1 MRILVTNDDGFN
13 APGLAVLARALA
25 EAGHEVV
32 VVAPLSEASGSGAG
46 IGPLSAMG
54 GGIHLEAVAPVG
66 LAGIKAF
73 AADALPALIVITA
86 CLGAFGPP
94 PDLVAS
100 GINPGRNVGRAVLHS
115 GTVGAALTSVHFGSK
130 GLATS
135 IQAGPIRS
143 VYESSDGTHTHFE
156 SAAALAVAFAAHL
169 ERAPVR
175 TVLNLNV
182 PNLALGEIRGVRR
195 ARLATTGLILAAG
208 TEDGAPRLRLDL
220 GGRADLGARQPDESD
235 ESDEALT
242 ELGWAVV
249 TPLASVTEDQRP
261 EVGDMVEAAMGSA
274 SRCLETARGL
284 GGAGPFKPRQI
295 EERGQLAAI
304 TGTTLAT
311 DIPLPLVGIAESID
325 GSRCHLLHARRL
337 HRRAEHDGC
346 RRKITTGAASSWSVP
361 VISLDDRWYL

>member
-115 GTVGAALTSVHFGSK
+115 GTVAAALTSAQFGLK

-135 IQAGPIRS
+135 IQAGS
-143 VYESSDGTHTHFE
+143 VPSPYETYDGSHTHFE
-156 SAAALAVAFAAHL
+156 SAAALAVTFAAHL
-169 ERAPVR
+169 ERAPAR

-274 SRCLETARGL
+274 SRCLETARGAL
-284 GGAGPFKPRQI
+284 R
-295 EERGQLAAI
+295 
-304 TGTTLAT
+304 
-311 DIPLPLVGIAESID
+311 
-325 GSRCHLLHARRL
+325 
-337 HRRAEHDGC
+337 
-346 RRKITTGAASSWSVP
+346 
-361 VISLDDRWYL
+361 